1 MTSFTTDRLRNVALV
16 SHSGAGKTTLAEAL
30 LLASGA
36 ISRAGRI
43 EDGNTTGDYEPEAVK
58 RGTSTQLSVLPC
70 VWRDHKV
77 TLIDTPGYFDF
88 VGDALSA
95 LRVADAAIL
104 VVAASAG
111 VEVGTEQMWGRI
123 RQLGLPCI
131 VVVNKL
137 DRENTD
143 LASVVEGLR
152 SNLGKECFALQVPVG
167 AAHELQDVLPLLPPP
182 DSVPDDQRAAFDDA
196 RELLVEAVAD
206 TDDDLATKY
215 LEGESLTDED
225 LLASFQR
232 AVAEGTAVPVLAAS
246 AAQAVGITGVLDA
259 IVNLLPSPADRPSI
273 TASAP
278 GNDDGVELRADA
290 AGPLAVVA
298 FKTTADPYVGK
309 VTYLRVYSGTLASNT
324 EVQNVARQH
333 AERLGQL
340 FVPRGKTQENVP
352 ELVAGEI
359 GAVGRLGATHTGD
372 TLSMRDHPLSLDGIT
387 FPSPLYAMAVFPSTK
402 ADTDKLGTSLARLSE
417 EDPSLHFTRDQNT
430 NESLLSGMGDA
441 HLDIA
446 IQRAQRKFGVNL
458 VLQAQKIPYR
468 ETIGAVARVDQRFKQ
483 QTGGHG
489 HFAHI
494 MLRLEPADRNQGLE
508 FASEVV
514 GGNVPKEFISPVEKG
529 VRRAWAE
536 GILAG
541 FPVVDTRAVIY
552 DGSHHPVDSAG
563 QDFET
568 CGYFGAKKAF
578 MEGNPTLLEPIAV
591 LEVTTPDAFT
601 GEIIG
606 DLNSK
611 RGHIMGMTPQGDGTT
626 LVEASVP
633 LMEVQRYALDLR
645 SMTQG
650 RATFTIE
657 LDHYESLPAHL
668 AERVVEQLNKEKEA
682 ARA

>member
-1 MTSFTTDRLRNVALV
+1 MANFTTDRLRNVALV
-16 SHSGAGKTTLAEAL
+16 SHSGSGKTTLAEAL

-43 EDGNTTGDYEPEAVK
+43 EDGNTTGDHEPEAVR

-70 VWRDHKV
+70 VWRDHKI
-77 TLIDTPGYFDF
+77 TMIDTPGYFDF

-111 VEVGTEQMWGRI
+111 VEVGTEQMWRRI
-123 RQLGLPCI
+123 RDLGLPCI

-143 LASVVEGLR
+143 LETVVDGLR
-152 SNLGKECFALQVPVG
+152 STLGKECFALQLPVG
-167 AAHELQDVLPLLPPP
+167 VAHEFQDVLPLLPAP
-182 DSVPDDQRAAFDDA
+182 DAVPDDQRAAFDGA
-196 RELLVEAVAD
+196 RDLLVEAVAE
-206 TDDDLATKY
+206 TDDDLATRF
-215 LEGESLTDED
+215 LEGEALTEDE
-225 LLASFQR
+225 LLTSFQR
-232 AVAEGTAVPVLAAS
+232 AVAAGTAVPVLAAS
-246 AAQAVGITGVLDA
+246 AAQGVGITGVLDA
-259 IVNLLPSPADRPSI
+259 IVNLLPSPADRPSVV
-273 TASAP
+273 ASAP
-278 GNDDGVELRADA
+278 DSEGGVELPADP
-290 AGPLAVVA
+290 AGPLAALA

-309 VTYLRVYSGTLASNT
+309 VTYLRVYSGTLTSNV
-324 EVQNVARQH
+324 EVQNVAKQQT
-333 AERLGQL
+333 ERLGQL
-340 FVPRGKTQENVP
+340 FSPRGKNQENVTQ
-352 ELVAGEI
+352 LVAGEI
-359 GAVGRLGATHTGD
+359 GAVGRLAATNTGD
-372 TLSMRDHPLSLDGIT
+372 TLSMRDHPLSLGGIT
-387 FPSPLYAMAVFPSTK
+387 FPSPVYAMAVFPSTK
-402 ADTDKLGTSLARLSE
+402 GDTDKLGTSLARLGE
-417 EDPSLHFTRDQNT
+417 EDPSLHFVRDQNT
-430 NESLLSGMGDA
+430 NESLLSGLGDA
-441 HLDIA
+441 HLDITV
-446 IQRAQRKFGVNL
+446 QRAQRKFGVNL
-458 VLQAQKIPYR
+458 LLQAPKIPYR
-468 ETIGAVARVDQRFKQ
+468 ETIGSVARVDQRFKQ

-494 MLRLEPADRNQGLE
+494 MLRMEPADRNQGLE

-541 FPVVDTRAVIY
+541 FPVVDTRAVLT

-578 MEGNPTLLEPIAV
+578 MDGNPTLLEPIAV
-591 LEVTTPDAFT
+591 LHVTTPDAFA

-633 LMEVQRYALDLR
+633 LAEVQRYVLDLR

-650 RATFTIE
+650 RATFTTEI
-657 LDHYESLPAHL
+657 DHYESLPAHL
-668 AERVVEQLNKEKEA
+668 VERVVEQLNKDKEA